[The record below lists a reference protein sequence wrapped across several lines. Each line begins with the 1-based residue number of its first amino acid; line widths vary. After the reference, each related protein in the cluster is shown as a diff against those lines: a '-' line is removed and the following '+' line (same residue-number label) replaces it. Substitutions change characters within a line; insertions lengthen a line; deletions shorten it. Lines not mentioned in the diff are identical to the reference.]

1 MRSNPTVIVNKGGLS
16 TSRSGVKVNSSLTR
30 NTRGYAQNAGGRQ
43 GGQRRPFPTLLGG
56 SALIGL
62 TAAGYILSQT
72 AHPISADSPSSHST
86 VEQDLQDPSH
96 RILPLTS
103 ASASDNTSTQTAL
116 SRTPLSALIRTYLV
130 YTFTSL
136 PLIVDYSPTI
146 LSALTRSPIPGV
158 STISEWVVRK
168 TFFDQ
173 FVGGDDVKSCLPVME
188 TLREEEIGT
197 MLVYSVEVEEHGDE
211 HHHHDDD
218 EKDPRAGT
226 SMSLEMKREEEL
238 KVVKATEERVEE
250 TLRCIRVAGDFERRM
265 KARTGGL
272 GFGGTYVAI
281 KLVSPRI

>member
-1 MRSNPTVIVNKGGLS
+1 MIR
-16 TSRSGVKVNSSLTR
+16 
-30 NTRGYAQNAGGRQ
+30 
-43 GGQRRPFPTLLGG
+43 G
-56 SALIGL
+56 SAIVGL
-62 TAAGYILSQT
+62 TAAAGYALSLSTQ
-72 AHPISADSPSSHST
+72 PISADSPSSPSSNET
-86 VEQDLQDPSH
+86 VEQGLSDPSH

-103 ASASDNTSTQTAL
+103 ASASDNSSTQTAL

-136 PLIVDYSPTI
+136 PLIVDYSPSI
-146 LSALTRSPIPGV
+146 LNALTRSPIPGV
-158 STISEWVVRK
+158 SAISEWIVRR

-188 TLREEEIGT
+188 TLRQEEIGT

-211 HHHHDDD
+211 
-218 EKDPRAGT
+218 AGHEIEGQGGKFK
-226 SMSLEMKREEEL
+226 SPEARKEEED
-238 KVVKATEERVEE
+238 KVRRATEERVEE

-281 KLVSPRI
+281 KLVSWTVIGRFEGSFRPLWTMLI

>member
-1 MRSNPTVIVNKGGLS
+1 M
-16 TSRSGVKVNSSLTR
+16 
-30 NTRGYAQNAGGRQ
+30 
-43 GGQRRPFPTLLGG
+43 
-56 SALIGL
+56 
-62 TAAGYILSQT
+62 
-72 AHPISADSPSSHST
+72 
-86 VEQDLQDPSH
+86 
-96 RILPLTS
+96 
-103 ASASDNTSTQTAL
+103 
-116 SRTPLSALIRTYLV
+116 
-130 YTFTSL
+130 
-136 PLIVDYSPTI
+136 
-146 LSALTRSPIPGV
+146 
-158 STISEWVVRK
+158 RK

>member
-1 MRSNPTVIVNKGGLS
+1 
-16 TSRSGVKVNSSLTR
+16 
-30 NTRGYAQNAGGRQ
+30 
-43 GGQRRPFPTLLGG
+43 
-56 SALIGL
+56 
-62 TAAGYILSQT
+62 
-72 AHPISADSPSSHST
+72 
-86 VEQDLQDPSH
+86 
-96 RILPLTS
+96 
-103 ASASDNTSTQTAL
+103 
-116 SRTPLSALIRTYLV
+116 
-130 YTFTSL
+130 
-136 PLIVDYSPTI
+136 
-146 LSALTRSPIPGV
+146 
-158 STISEWVVRK
+158 
-168 TFFDQ
+168 
-173 FVGGDDVKSCLPVME
+173 VKSCLPVME

>member
-1 MRSNPTVIVNKGGLS
+1 M
-16 TSRSGVKVNSSLTR
+16 
-30 NTRGYAQNAGGRQ
+30 
-43 GGQRRPFPTLLGG
+43 
-56 SALIGL
+56 
-62 TAAGYILSQT
+62 
-72 AHPISADSPSSHST
+72 
-86 VEQDLQDPSH
+86 
-96 RILPLTS
+96 
-103 ASASDNTSTQTAL
+103 
-116 SRTPLSALIRTYLV
+116 
-130 YTFTSL
+130 
-136 PLIVDYSPTI
+136 
-146 LSALTRSPIPGV
+146 
-158 STISEWVVRK
+158 RK

-218 EKDPRAGT
+218 EKDQRAGT